1 MSGEPGDRLLHWDL
15 HYDNILAGCAREGRA
30 GEWVVLDPKPLAGDP
45 GFELFPAL
53 DNRFDASDVLW
64 RFDVLTGALGLD
76 RERARAWTL
85 GRVLQNGL
93 WIRGA
98 GGGCRRI
105 MRRSPGGCWGVGD
118 AWRRPGPCVYACPM
132 IRRATAADVPAI
144 HAMVRELAEYEKALD
159 EANATEEQLREAL
172 FGERPAAY
180 AHIAV
185 SDEDGEVVGFALWFL
200 NFSTW
205 RGVHGV
211 YLEDLYVRPER
222 RGGGHGKALLAEL
235 ARICVERGY
244 GRLEWSV
251 LDWNA
256 PSIAFYESLGARPQD
271 EWTVYRLTDGAL
283 AGLGGR

>member
-1 MSGEPGDRLLHWDL
+1 
-15 HYDNILAGCAREGRA
+15 
-30 GEWVVLDPKPLAGDP
+30 
-45 GFELFPAL
+45 
-53 DNRFDASDVLW
+53 
-64 RFDVLTGALGLD
+64 
-76 RERARAWTL
+76 
-85 GRVLQNGL
+85 
-93 WIRGA
+93 
-98 GGGCRRI
+98 
-105 MRRSPGGCWGVGD
+105 
-118 AWRRPGPCVYACPM
+118 M
-132 IRRATAADVPAI
+132 IRNATSDDVSAI

-159 EANATEEQLREAL
+159 EAIATEEQLREAL

-180 AHIAV
+180 AHVAV
-185 SDEDGEVVGFALWFL
+185 SDEDGELVGFALWFL

-222 RGGGHGKALLAEL
+222 RGGGYGKALLTEL

-251 LDWNA
+251 LDWNV

-283 AGLGGR
+283 AELGAA